1 MIWELRLGFSFAEFV
16 QARGVRLKVSDMIN
30 QAGLEA
36 DFQQLEEAD
45 KLSLLREW
53 VRKYPET
60 LAQNS
65 GATNFSSYLTDISRT
80 ANIHLF
86 GKLVKTMNC

>member
-1 MIWELRLGFSFAEFV
+1 MGTEIGVSFAKFV
-16 QARGVRLKVSDMIN
+16 QAHGVRLKVSDMIN
-30 QAGLEA
+30 QAGLET

-65 GATNFSSYLTDISRT
+65 GA
-80 ANIHLF
+80 AN
-86 GKLVKTMNC
+86 LVHT